1 MNSRHMKKGPGLPP
15 QTLRNPITL
24 QSKESSVMKLNNQ
37 SPDEACVTLTDLKA
51 SLTVL
56 HAQLKSQM
64 RDDLLG
70 REDGSWIIHRD
81 DEIGSDRDNWM
92 CKFGR
97 YVAVDQALTFIRELE
112 SKSALDQRSG
122 GAE

>member
-24 QSKESSVMKLNNQ
+24 QSKESSVVKSNNQ
-37 SPDEACVTLTDLKA
+37 SPDDACVTLTDLKA
-51 SLTVL
+51 GLTAL
-56 HAQLKSQM
+56 HEQLKLQL
-64 RDDLLG
+64 RADVLG
-70 REDGSWIIHRD
+70 SEDGSWIIHQD

-97 YVAVDQALTFIRELE
+97 YVAVEQALTFIRELE